1 MKRNGLLLS
10 IFVYSHILSANVI
23 ISETESYD
31 DYVLRWSEIKN
42 IQSDD
47 LYSLPTICGEVNRLH
62 IQVTHEERPRV
73 VIDNGWVKELQSDHA
88 MVVLQNEGRIGLGT
102 VRRSMQAPILL
113 GENGITIFA
122 NGNGEIILNADLVI
136 NTVCTIIKG
145 PEFSSGNQLH
155 VTAQEPHELRITKN
169 GILDLRQFGVGDS
182 IEFSGYV
189 RLIAEPGA
197 KIIIGG
203 CSVRFV
209 DETCL
214 VAESF
219 EKTLQAFETLLH
231 GKHSTALDPLQATPA
246 SYAHNPY
253 ASLMYFGA
261 GLQITDDFR
270 VKLIG
275 TGTIEFA
282 ADANFF
288 IPEDAFVGIQT
299 LSDPYEITTTDIT
312 IVLRDNAQLLLGDQG
327 SRGGVLQIG
336 NTIDQIEHSIWC
348 TLSLQ
353 GKNARLVV
361 KEGAFLGFGVGIADK
376 RSPFPNDWIVGT
388 TFNVEGM
395 HILIGDGIF
404 EHNRIFAGDDS
415 NASLIAFAKYTKA
428 KPLYTLH
435 IEDMPTNDLYK
446 ETTAN
451 ILGGGNIVII
461 AHQSNQL
468 LHPVVTNYDN
478 QIVIGNNNTHPNM
491 RAGVLASRSLIAC
504 KNQRHVGPDDFFDG
518 VKIKDY
524 QQPGKSLGKATVAFK
539 DSSVRHTILRAAFVD
554 RERIGRNDIYDI
566 DDAECMF
573 KEERQ
578 QQAAKLGA
586 VSIHVALSGVS
597 PARILFAQQL
607 PE

>member
-10 IFVYSHILSANVI
+10 IFVYSHILSANII

-31 DYVLRWSEIKN
+31 DYVLQWSEIKN
-42 IQSDD
+42 IQHDD
-47 LYSLPTICGEVNRLH
+47 IHTLPTICGEVSHLH
-62 IQVTHEERPRV
+62 LQATRQELPRI
-73 VIDNGWVKELQSDHA
+73 VIDKGWVKELQSDHA
-88 MVVLQNEGRIGLGT
+88 MIVVQNEGRVGLGA
-102 VRRSMQAPILL
+102 VRRSLQSPIVL
-113 GENGITIFA
+113 GEDSITIFA
-122 NGNGEIILNADLVI
+122 NGNGEITLNTDLVI
-136 NTVCTIIKG
+136 HSSCTIIKG
-145 PEFSSGNQLH
+145 PEFCSGNQLH
-155 VTAQEPHELRITKN
+155 FTAQEPHELRITKN

-182 IEFSGYV
+182 IEFSGYI

-197 KIIIGG
+197 RIIIGG
-203 CSVRFV
+203 CNVRFV

-219 EKTLQAFETLLH
+219 EKTLQIFGAISH
-231 GKHSTALDPLQATPA
+231 AKHSTACDPLQATPA
-246 SYAHNPY
+246 SYPHNPY
-253 ASLMYFGA
+253 APLMYFGA
-261 GLQITDDFR
+261 GLQTTDDFR
-270 VKLIG
+270 VKFIG
-275 TGTIEFA
+275 TGSIEFA
-282 ADANFF
+282 ANATFF

-336 NTIDQIEHSIWC
+336 NTTDHAEHHIQC
-348 TLSLQ
+348 TFSLQ
-353 GKNARLVV
+353 GQHARLVI
-361 KEGAFLGFGVGIADK
+361 KEGAFLGFGIGIADK

-388 TFNVEGM
+388 TFNVESM
-395 HILIGDGIF
+395 HILIGDGIL

-415 NASLIAFAKYTKA
+415 NASLIAFAKYTQA

-461 AHQSNQL
+461 THQPNQL
-468 LHPVVTNYDN
+468 LHPIVTNYDN
-478 QIVIGNNNTHPNM
+478 QIVIGNNSMHPTM

-504 KNQRHVGPDDFFDG
+504 KNQRNVSPDDFFDG
-518 VKIKDY
+518 IKIKDH
-524 QQPGKSLGKATVAFK
+524 QQPGKSLGKASVAFK
-539 DSSVRHTILRAAFVD
+539 DSSLRHSLLRAAFVD

-578 QQAAKLGA
+578 QQAAQLGA